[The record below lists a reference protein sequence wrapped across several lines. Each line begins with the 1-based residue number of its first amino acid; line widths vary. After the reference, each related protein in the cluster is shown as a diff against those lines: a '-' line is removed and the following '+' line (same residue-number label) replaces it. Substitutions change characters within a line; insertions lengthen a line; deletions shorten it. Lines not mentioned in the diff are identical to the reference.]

1 MTEGKTENRKGKEG
15 LPQMGPTHRGS
26 PAQGQARLL
35 PRASQ
40 AAAAVASMP
49 ATPGHLLLPHGHLL
63 TPGDSQT
70 SSRSIPPLHELPP
83 LLSRSFPS
91 PPENSPE
98 HRNAPAWPSTSRSQ
112 TKVSREFVVV
122 VFIDLRKESEPDAS
136 TSSLASSSSP
146 PAAVDR
152 LRIPATPAPPQASH
166 HSR

>member
-1 MTEGKTENRKGKEG
+1 MTEGKKQKQKRKRRLPSNGPNSPRQPG
-15 LPQMGPTHRGS
+15 LGTRPSSSSRQPGCCRRGEHAGDAWPPPAS
-26 PAQGQARLL
+26 PRPPLDTWRLL
-35 PRASQ
+35 D
-40 AAAAVASMP
+40 V
-49 ATPGHLLLPHGHLL
+49 LLFH
-63 TPGDSQT
+63 S
-70 SSRSIPPLHELPP
+70 PLHELPP

-146 PAAVDR
+146 PPAVDR
-152 LRIPATPAPPQASH
+152 LRIPATPAPPRASH